1 MTTWES
7 VDEENLYDSPPFRSW
22 NILGERMDHFTDEN
36 YRPWMS
42 ARTIRNSLLPQWND
56 SDCSNVNFRQLIAPS
71 LFLPLRPRMNV
82 SPWSWAETGEVEIHL
97 VIRLIGSCERF
108 EWGVSW
114 RILRFQMSIRCVGR
128 AMLYGATRVDSRRA
142 LSTWIMG
149 GKIKMRIVFDDYERG
164 ELWT

>member
-108 EWGVSW
+108 EWGVGCIVTDFTFSDVNQMRGARHVVW
-114 RILRFQMSIRCVGR
+114 RHARWFT
-128 AMLYGATRVDSRRA
+128 A
-142 LSTWIMG
+142 
-149 GKIKMRIVFDDYERG
+149 RIVDLDHG
-164 ELWT
+164 WKN